1 MRIINAKNWKKLLQ
15 QEQLAHK
22 EVPNQPLAQTDQR
35 AILMTS

>member
-1 MRIINAKNWKKLLQ
+1 MSRIIKAKTEKLLQ